1 MTTATSNI
9 TVKGLGP
16 WDWTAED
23 AGEEWDDAA
32 VMVAE
37 WERYGTIMVEIDGRT
52 YEVGCCIG
60 VPEHFRDTARAAG
73 GDEMRAAYIE
83 ASYVDASDWSG
94 ADVPAHLA
102 DAVLSAIEAEAARLW
117 AEARP

>member
-1 MTTATSNI
+1 MTNATTSAI
-9 TVKGLGP
+9 AVLGLGSC
-16 WDWTAED
+16 DWTAED

-60 VPEHFRDTARAAG
+60 VPEHFRSTARAAG
-73 GDEMRAAYIE
+73 GDEKRAAYIE
-83 ASYVDASDWSG
+83 AWYVEASDWSG

-102 DAVLSAIEAEAARLW
+102 DAVLTAIDAEAARLW
-117 AEARP
+117 RDAR